1 MNKLQALNVI
11 APAFHS
17 GRTFVVK
24 FDTDREGVA
33 VPQHLR
39 GRVLEV
45 AAHKDTGAC
54 VIGDYLCMTVN
65 DVVLTVPFSAILS
78 VRVQP
83 FRLIKGGKS

>member
-1 MNKLQALNVI
+1 VNKLQALNVI
-11 APAFHS
+11 SPAFYS
-17 GRTFVVK
+17 GRVFVVK
-24 FDTDREGVA
+24 FDTDKEGVA
-33 VPQHLR
+33 VPENLR

-45 AAHKDTGAC
+45 SAHRDTGAC